1 LAGVEVAKA
10 LPSNTMVGLVA
21 VVARAG
27 APKLKIPVR
36 AREIT
41 AETVRYFRLT
51 CFANIGIS
59 FGSMV
64 RFSRFCN

>member
-1 LAGVEVAKA
+1 
-10 LPSNTMVGLVA
+10 MVGLVA
-21 VVARAG
+21 VVARDG